1 MELVHDNLRFP
12 ALSAGQGETVL
23 LLHGF
28 PDCYRNWE
36 TQVNLLAEA
45 GYHAVAPALRGYA
58 TECLPPDGDLSLAA
72 AVEDLFAWVEQLGEP
87 VHLVGHDWGAVVAQ
101 LAAARNPD
109 PFASLTSLAIP
120 PLKRLAP
127 ALVRVPEQLVLSS
140 YMQFFQLPRIPEWWC
155 RRNDFAGIEFLW
167 RRWSPDWNPQPWLDR
182 AKQTLDEPGVLSAAL
197 GWYRHMPRIWT
208 PAGRRALTWLRR
220 DISVPTRFLMGR
232 KDGCMS
238 ERLLGHTLVDEDF
251 PAGMDVELVA
261 GAGHFL
267 HLERPER
274 VTDLIL
280 EHLRSASGPA
290 E

>member
-1 MELVHDNLRFP
+1 MELQNNQLRFP
-12 ALSAGQGETVL
+12 ALERGQGETVL

-28 PDCYRNWE
+28 PDCYQNWE
-36 TQVNLLAEA
+36 PVADLLAEA

-58 TECLPPDGDLSLAA
+58 TECLPPDGDYSLAA
-72 AVEDLFAWVEQLGEP
+72 AVEDVFAWVEQLDGP

-101 LAAARNPD
+101 LAAARKPE

-140 YMQFFQLPRIPEWWC
+140 YMQFFQLPRVPEWWC
-155 RRNDFAGIEFLW
+155 ARNDFAGIEFLW
-167 RRWSPDWNPQPWLDR
+167 RRWSPDWDPEPWLAN
-182 AKQTLDEPGVLSAAL
+182 AKQTLNQPGVLSAAL
-197 GWYRHMPRIWT
+197 GWYRQMTRIWT

-220 DISVPTRFLMGR
+220 DIEVPTLIMMGR

-238 ERLLGHTLVDEDF
+238 ERLLGHTLVDTDF
-251 PAGMDVELVA
+251 PAGMNMELVA

-267 HLERPER
+267 QLERPER

-280 EHLRSASGPA
+280 EHLRTAG